1 MNLAFTAL
9 LRSRR
14 AKQAA
19 GQLASPHKK
28 VGQCVTVESRDERLE
43 RLVKNVGQ
51 IAGASNHALVAGPKA
66 FDWLERAFH
75 MPDHFADDNVL
86 GILCQ
91 RETPSLAA
99 ICPGNTALRP
109 PG

>member
-75 MPDHFADDNVL
+75 MPGHLAAGNVL
-86 GILCQ
+86 GVLCQ
-91 RETPSLAA
+91 RGRPVPAREL
-99 ICPGNTALRP
+99 PG
-109 PG
+109 